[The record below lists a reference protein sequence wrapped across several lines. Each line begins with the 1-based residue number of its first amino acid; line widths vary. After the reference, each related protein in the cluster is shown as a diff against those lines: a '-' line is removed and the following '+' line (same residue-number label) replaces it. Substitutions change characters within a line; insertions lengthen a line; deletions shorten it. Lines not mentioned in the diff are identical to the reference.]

1 MAKQILFNTE
11 AREAL
16 TRGVNKVANAVKI
29 TIGPRGRNVVL
40 DKGYGTPTITNDG
53 VTIARDITLK
63 DKFENMGAEIVKE
76 VASKTNDNAGDGTTT
91 SVIITQALVEQ
102 GFKKTTMGANPMMVR
117 KGIEEATRD
126 AVSAL
131 KKMAKPIKSGEEIKQ
146 VATISAESSE
156 IGVIIADTIKKVG
169 KDGVVTVEESQSFG
183 VDSEIVDGLEFD
195 KGYVSPYMITNV
207 ERMEAE
213 YKEASILVTDKKI
226 SVIKD
231 ILPLLEKLAASGK
244 KELVIIAEDVDGEA
258 LTTFVVNKLR
268 GGFNV
273 LAVKSPGFG
282 DKKKEFLEDIAVTV
296 GAKVISDELGSKL
309 ETAELDVL
317 GRARRVVATK
327 DSTIIVGGKGQ
338 KRAIEARLESL
349 RKMREKTTS
358 KYDKEKLD
366 ERIGKLSGG
375 VAVIRVG
382 APTETE
388 MKYLKLKI
396 EDAVNATKAAI
407 AEGIV
412 AGGGSALVRVA
423 EELLVKYKKVNVDPA
438 DASSAE
444 YWAGYTAVAQAL
456 MEPLRQIAINAGKE
470 PGVIQEHVTK
480 GGKNSGYDAQEDLF
494 VSDMFEKG
502 IIDPVK
508 VARLALEH
516 ASSAVAML
524 LTTEVAITDE
534 PEPKPPHRHNHEEEG
549 F

>member
-1 MAKQILFNTE
+1 
-11 AREAL
+11 
-16 TRGVNKVANAVKI
+16 
-29 TIGPRGRNVVL
+29 
-40 DKGYGTPTITNDG
+40 
-53 VTIARDITLK
+53 
-63 DKFENMGAEIVKE
+63 
-76 VASKTNDNAGDGTTT
+76 
-91 SVIITQALVEQ
+91 
-102 GFKKTTMGANPMMVR
+102 
-117 KGIEEATRD
+117 
-126 AVSAL
+126 
-131 KKMAKPIKSGEEIKQ
+131 
-146 VATISAESSE
+146 
-156 IGVIIADTIKKVG
+156 
-169 KDGVVTVEESQSFG
+169 
-183 VDSEIVDGLEFD
+183 
-195 KGYVSPYMITNV
+195 
-207 ERMEAE
+207 
-213 YKEASILVTDKKI
+213 
-226 SVIKD
+226 
-231 ILPLLEKLAASGK
+231 
-244 KELVIIAEDVDGEA
+244 
-258 LTTFVVNKLR
+258 
-268 GGFNV
+268 
-273 LAVKSPGFG
+273 
-282 DKKKEFLEDIAVTV
+282 
-296 GAKVISDELGSKL
+296 L
-309 ETAELDVL
+309 ETAEPNVL

-338 KRAIEARLESL
+338 KQAIEARLESL
-349 RKMREKTTS
+349 KKMREKATS

-382 APTETE
+382 AATETE

-423 EELLVKYKKVNVDPA
+423 EELFVKYKKVNVDPA

-444 YWAGYTAVAQAL
+444 YWAGYTTVAQAL

-480 GGKNSGYDAQEDLF
+480 GGKNSGYDAQEDIF
-494 VSDMFEKG
+494 VADMFEKG

-534 PEPKPPHRHNHEEEG
+534 PEPKPHRHNHEEEG